1 MATIEQIEAKLTAL
15 LVNINPQQRRNL
27 AKKIGMQL
35 RKSQSERIAKQQNP
49 DGSAYE
55 PRKVQ
60 RQAKRAKGRVKR
72 KAMFAK
78 LRTARFLKVWSN
90 SDEISVGYAGNR
102 TNTAY
107 VASVHQY
114 GLTVKIGRNLKKYK
128 YPQRELLGFTDKDL
142 EMIEEL
148 VVEQLAL

>member
-1 MATIEQIEAKLTAL
+1 MATVEQIEAKLTAL
-15 LVNINPQQRRNL
+15 LANINPQQRRNL
-27 AKKIGMQL
+27 AKKIGMRL
-35 RKSQSERIAKQQNP
+35 RKSQSERIANQQNP

-78 LRTARFLKVWSN
+78 LRTARFLKVRSN
-90 SDEISVGYAGNR
+90 SDEIVVGFEGNFAHIV
-102 TNTAY
+102 NI
-107 VASVHQY
+107 HQQ
-114 GLTVKIGRNLKKYK
+114 GLTAKVKGNIKTKYA
-128 YPQRELLGFTDKDL
+128 QCELLGFTDKDL

-148 VVEQLAL
+148 VVEQLAID

>member
-1 MATIEQIEAKLTAL
+1 MKAMATVEQIEAKLTAL
-15 LVNINPQQRRNL
+15 LANINPQQRRNL
-27 AKKIGMQL
+27 AKNIGMRL

-78 LRTARFLKVWSN
+78 LRTARFLKVRSN
-90 SDEISVGYAGNR
+90 SDEIVVGFEGNSAHIA
-102 TNTAY
+102 NI
-107 VASVHQY
+107 HQQ
-114 GLTVKIGRNLKKYK
+114 GLTAKVKGNIKTKYA
-128 YPQRELLGFTDKDL
+128 QRELLGFTDKDL

-148 VVEQLAL
+148 VVEQLAA